1 MRQLVTIQR
10 VKAVRSIENAD
21 NIEVA
26 DILGWHVV
34 VKKGEFKEGD
44 LCVYGEID
52 TIFPADNKYFAFLEG
67 KRIRTKKLRGQI
79 SQGIAFPLCILEGY
93 DKPFGEGDDVTELL
107 GAKKWEPQAD
117 PWYVVKE
124 PKNNKWYMRFRIGR
138 WFWRKFIYKPLRA
151 EFPSWINK
159 TDETR
164 VQVLQDVLYQYKG
177 TVCDVTEKLDGSS
190 VTFWVDKK
198 RKLHVCSRNKEILD
212 EKDIMYVT
220 AMKFY
225 DSMKF
230 VPFNTVFQG
239 EIIGPKIQ
247 GNKYKLDDY
256 RIYVFN
262 IANKSGNYVPPAEM
276 RNICRSLNI
285 PTVPSVGCI
294 KLTDDVDKLVELSI
308 EKSVINKSV
317 QREGI
322 VIRPIENIIIPDH
335 RFVGGRLSFKVINPK
350 FLLKYE
356 E

>member
-1 MRQLVTIQR
+1 MRHLVTIQR
-10 VKAVRSIENAD
+10 VKAVRPIENAD
-21 NIEVA
+21 AIEVA

-34 VKKGEFKEGD
+34 VKKGEFKAGD

-67 KRIRTKKLRGQI
+67 KRVCTKKLRGQI
-79 SQGIAFPLCILEGY
+79 SQGIAFPLCVLEGY
-93 DKPFGEGDDVTELL
+93 DKAFGEGDDVTEFL

-117 PWYVVKE
+117 PWHVVKE

-151 EFPSWINK
+151 EFPAWINK

-164 VQVLQDVLYQYKG
+164 VQVLQDVLYKYKG
-177 TVCDVTEKLDGSS
+177 TVCLVTEQLDGSS
-190 VTFWVDKK
+190 VTFWVDNK

-212 EKDIMYVT
+212 ENDIMFTTVK
-220 AMKFY
+220 KFY
-225 DSMKF
+225 DSLKF
-230 VPFNTVFQG
+230 VPFYTVFQG

-262 IANKSGNYVPPAEM
+262 VINKDRYYVPSNEM
-276 RNICRSLNI
+276 RNLCKTLGI
-285 PTVPSVGCI
+285 PTVPLVDSI
-294 KLTDDVDKLVELSI
+294 KLTDDVDALVELSI
-308 EKSVINKSV
+308 GKSELNKDT

-322 VIRPIENIIIPDH
+322 VIRPCDDINVPDH
-335 RFVGGRLSFKVINPK
+335 RFVGNRLSFKVINPK
-350 FLLKYE
+350 FLLKYKE
-356 E
+356 

>member
-93 DKPFGEGDDVTELL
+93 DKPFGEGDDVTEFL
-107 GAKKWEPQAD
+107 GAKKWEPED
-117 PWYVVKE
+117 DYLFETEE

-151 EFPSWINK
+151 KFPNWIHK
-159 TDETR
+159 SVESR

-177 TVCDVTEKLDGSS
+177 TVCDITEKLDGSS

-198 RKLHVCSRNKEILD
+198 RKLHVCNRNKEILN
-212 EKDIMYVT
+212 EKDIIYVT
-220 AMKFY
+220 AKKFY

-230 VPFNTVFQG
+230 VPFYTVFQG
-239 EIIGPKIQ
+239 EIIGPKIH
-247 GNKYKLDDY
+247 GNKYKLDNY

-262 IANKSGNYVPPAEM
+262 VINKDGSYVPPAEM

-308 EKSVINKSV
+308 EKSVINNSV

-322 VIRPIENIIIPDH
+322 VIRPYENIIIPDH

>member
-1 MRQLVTIQR
+1 MRQLVTIQK

-34 VKKGEFKEGD
+34 VRKGEFKEGD

-79 SQGIAFPLCILEGY
+79 SQGIAFPLCVLEGY
-93 DKPFGEGDDVTELL
+93 DKAFSEGDDVTEFI

-124 PKNNKWYMRFRIGR
+124 PTNNKWYMRFRIGR

-151 EFPSWINK
+151 EFPKWINK

-190 VTFWVDKK
+190 VTFWIDNK
-198 RKLHVCSRNKEILD
+198 RKFHVCSRNKEILD
-212 EKDIMYVT
+212 ENDFMYVT

-247 GNKYKLDDY
+247 GNKYKLDSY

-262 IANKSGNYVPPAEM
+262 VINKGGYYLSPVEM
-276 RNICRSLNI
+276 RNICRSLDI
-285 PTVPSVGCI
+285 PTVPSFGCI
-294 KLTDDVDKLVELSI
+294 KLTDNVDKLVELSI
-308 EKSVINKSV
+308 EKSVINNNV

-322 VIRPIENIIIPDH
+322 VIRPCENIIVSDR